1 MEKKNKRPVYVP
13 PRAMDLT
20 AFGATG
26 THPLGACKA
35 GNYPYTNCVVGTVY
49 VGSCF
54 PGSTVDT
61 SACSVGG
68 YHAQP
73 TCTVGAVAATI
84 CISGNHQQG

>member
-1 MEKKNKRPVYVP
+1 MEKKNKQPVYVP

-35 GNYPYTNCVVGTVY
+35 GDYPYYDCVVGTVY
-49 VGSCF
+49 NASCT
-54 PGSTVDT
+54 PGSGVDT
-61 SACSVGG
+61 SACGGGG

-73 TCTVGAVAATI
+73 SCTKGAVAATV
-84 CISGNHQQG
+84 CISGNNQQG